1 MQASATNA
9 LPESDASS
17 RAHSDR
23 CRANILERIRS
34 AGGAIGFAEFMHH
47 ALYAPG
53 LGYYVAGNMRF
64 GRDGDFVTA
73 PEVSRLFGSVVA
85 RQVAPVIAGIDRAD
99 ILEFGAGSGKL
110 AADVLTR
117 LDELGAVPER
127 YRILEV
133 SPDLVDRQKAL
144 LAERVP
150 GLLDRIEWL
159 PDLPAGH
166 RGVVLAN
173 EVLDAM
179 PAERFIRRRDGV
191 RQVCVGLDDER
202 FVLVERPAPAYLAD
216 AVATLED
223 ELGSALPDGYASE
236 IAPAARHWIRELGD
250 SIDEG
255 LVLLFD
261 YGLPA
266 REYYA
271 ADRSGGWL
279 RCHFRHR
286 AHDDPLILTGIQ
298 DITAWVDFTAIASAA
313 VDAGLGIAGYS
324 AQAEFLL
331 GGGLAEDMTAGGPE
345 EALALS
351 REIKL
356 LTLPGEM
363 GEHFKVLGLTAGDID
378 TSGLFMLGDRTHKL

>member
-1 MQASATNA
+1 MQASI
-9 LPESDASS
+9 PEPDPASA
-17 RAHSDR
+17 AHSAA
-23 CRANILERIRS
+23 CRAWIVERIRDR
-34 AGGAIGFAEFMHH
+34 GGAISFAEFMHH

-53 LGYYVAGNMRF
+53 LGYYVAGNTRF
-64 GRDGDFVTA
+64 GADGDFVTA
-73 PEVSRLFGSVVA
+73 PEVSSLFGRVIA
-85 RQVAPVIAGIDRAD
+85 RQIAPVLTGMSDAH

-110 AADVLTR
+110 AADVLAKLAE
-117 LDELGAVPER
+117 LDALPKS

-133 SPDLVDRQKAL
+133 SPDLVERQREL
-144 LAERVP
+144 LEARVP
-150 GLLDRIEWL
+150 ELMDRVEWL
-159 PDLPAGH
+159 ADLPRGH

-173 EVLDAM
+173 EVLDAL
-179 PAERFIRRRDGV
+179 PAERFMRRPYGV
-191 RQVCVGLDDER
+191 LQVGVALEDER
-202 FVLVERPAPAYLAD
+202 FVFVERPAPDYLVD
-216 AVATLED
+216 AVGVLET
-223 ELGSALPDGYASE
+223 ELGAALPDRYESE
-236 IAPAARHWIRELGD
+236 ISPAAGHWIRELAGAM
-250 SIDEG
+250 DEG

-271 ADRSGGWL
+271 PDRRGGWL

-286 AHDDPLILTGIQ
+286 AHDDPLVLPGIQ

-313 VDAGLGIAGYS
+313 VDAGFSVTGYS

-331 GGGLAEDMTAGGPE
+331 GGGLADEMTVAGPE

-363 GEHFKVLGLTAGDID
+363 GEHFKVLGLHVGDIGQTD
-378 TSGLFMLGDRTHKL
+378 LFAMGDRTHRL